1 MSITDSKTIK
11 DVVKDKFQNINL
23 SANDIINFKNE
34 LSIELNKKTSKL
46 S

>member
-1 MSITDSKTIK
+1 MDITDSKTIK

-23 SANDIINFKNE
+23 SSNDIINLKKE
-34 LSIELNKKTSKL
+34 LGIELNKKTLEL

>member
-1 MSITDSKTIK
+1 MSITDSKKIK
-11 DVVKDKFQNINL
+11 DVVKDKFQDINL

-34 LSIELNKKTSKL
+34 LSIELNKKTLEL

>member
-1 MSITDSKTIK
+1 MDIIDSKTIK

>member
-11 DVVKDKFQNINL
+11 DVVKDKFQDINL

-46 S
+46 N